1 MNISTYRPLSGS
13 SYVKL
18 PAELKSSKKGLIS
31 IKNNDQKRFL
41 WCHVRH
47 INPVKIHSEGITRED
62 KKLVNNLN
70 NDWVKIPVREKDF
83 SKIEKK
89 NNICINVF
97 CCENKLVFPIFISDQ
112 KFENSMDLLL
122 VIY

>member
-47 INPVKIHSEGITRED
+47 INPVKIHPEGITRED